1 MGLFKKKNKKKTEI
15 IDLSELSKIEEE
27 KNKKYLESKTS
38 LLNDNTSKKEYS
50 DSEIDFKCIELNE
63 KAETIDFNTIV
74 KKQKEIRIDF
84 ETILH
89 EYYLCKIFSR
99 VALKDNEFNAQ
110 LIEIDKYVN
119 TIKRKMYNIERM
131 IDAYRRDITL
141 DINDIYES
149 VVSLQVYER
158 NIKSRFLE
166 INDSYY
172 GHIKMSTLSV
182 CLNKDD
188 EGLERFY
195 ESIHNFLS
203 KYKDLTEAAEDIYYS
218 SGDFLVDI
226 VRKIVICIKESRRRD
241 LIEKYTF
248 SYFLESDVI
257 ITLDIKEWINLFNK
271 IRFSMKLI
279 QDVEM
284 DKYLIIKEK
293 YDYLEVIYSILM
305 MRHEIASGQGKSI

>member
-1 MGLFKKKNKKKTEI
+1 MGLFKKKNKKKAEI
-15 IDLSELSKIEEE
+15 IDLSEFNKIEEE
-27 KNKKYLESKTS
+27 QNKKYLESKVNFVNETISISINKSS
-38 LLNDNTSKKEYS
+38 LSGNEVVESK
-50 DSEIDFKCIELNE
+50 
-63 KAETIDFNTIV
+63 ETIDFNSII
-74 KKQKEIRIDF
+74 KKQKEINVDF

-119 TIKRKMYNIERM
+119 TIKRKMHEIERM

-141 DINDIYES
+141 DINDIYNA
-149 VVSLQVYER
+149 VSSLLVYEK

-166 INDSYY
+166 MNDLYY

-188 EGLERFY
+188 EGLEKFY

-226 VRKIVICIKESRRRD
+226 VKKIVICIKESRRKE
-241 LIEKYTF
+241 LIEKYKF
-248 SYFLESDVI
+248 SFFLESDVI

-279 QDVEM
+279 QDAEM

-305 MRHEIASGQGKSI
+305 MRHEIASGQGKAI

>member
-15 IDLSELSKIEEE
+15 IDLSELNKIEEE
-27 KNKKYLESKTS
+27 QNKKFLESKVNS
-38 LLNDNTSKKEYS
+38 HNDNVSNQTNISSLSGVEVKE
-50 DSEIDFKCIELNE
+50 EIDFNSI
-63 KAETIDFNTIV
+63 I
-74 KKQKEIRIDF
+74 KKQKEINVDF

-119 TIKRKMYNIERM
+119 TIKRKMHEIERM
-131 IDAYRRDITL
+131 IDGYRRDIAL
-141 DINDIYES
+141 NINDIYEA
-149 VVSLQVYER
+149 VSSLLVYEK

-166 INDSYY
+166 MNDLYY

-188 EGLERFY
+188 EGLEKFY

-203 KYKDLTEAAEDIYYS
+203 RYKDLTEAAEDIYYS

-226 VRKIVICIKESRRRD
+226 VKKIVICIKESRRKD

-279 QDVEM
+279 QDAEM
-284 DKYLIIKEK
+284 DKYLIVKEK

-305 MRHEIASGQGKSI
+305 MRHEIASGQGKAI